1 MVISVKLNNFV
12 SKLYVHVES
21 IYKVS
26 QHHPP
31 TPKGIDSTFT
41 TTAIT
46 SYIIKNQ
53 INDTRRS
60 FYTCIAN
67 K

>member
-31 TPKGIDSTFT
+31 IPKGIDSTFT

-46 SYIIKNQ
+46 SYIIKDQ
-53 INDTRRS
+53 ANDTKRP
-60 FYTCIAN
+60 FHTHLAN